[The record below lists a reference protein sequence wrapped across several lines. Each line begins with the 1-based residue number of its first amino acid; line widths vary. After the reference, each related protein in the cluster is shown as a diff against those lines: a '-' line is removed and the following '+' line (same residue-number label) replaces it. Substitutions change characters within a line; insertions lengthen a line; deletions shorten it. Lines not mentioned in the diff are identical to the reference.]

1 MLHHTCTIS
10 IFIYL
15 QVIGF
20 HSRVVQQHC
29 GSSVSR
35 AHAESFNHSQN
46 ELLGRQKFFLAES
59 FRTIQQE
66 RQIHGTVTRALGHQ
80 RREGQGGEG
89 DIGRR
94 WCGSG
99 PCGQGGTS
107 LAAQGVVVTVTSEED
122 NTDLINWFITKPKY
136 PQGDA
141 VLPYLAVFR
150 VIVVQDDL
158 VAVGDSLALMDTH
171 LTLRGVHAAHGHL
184 VQ

>member
-1 MLHHTCTIS
+1 M
-10 IFIYL
+10 
-15 QVIGF
+15 VK
-20 HSRVVQQHC
+20 QHC

-35 AHAESFNHSQN
+35 AHAESLNHSQN
-46 ELLGRQKFFLAES
+46 EVLGCLKFFLAQS

-80 RREGQGGEG
+80 RSEGQGGEG
-89 DIGRR
+89 GIGGC

-99 PCGQGGTS
+99 HCGQGGTN
-107 LAAQGVVVTVTSEED
+107 LAAQGVVVTVTSGEG
-122 NTDLINWFITKPKY
+122 NTDLGSQRKGFITKPNY
-136 PQGDA
+136 PEGDA

-158 VAVGDSLALMDTH
+158 VPVGDSLALMDTD
-171 LTLRGVHAAHGHL
+171 LTLGGVHAAHGHL